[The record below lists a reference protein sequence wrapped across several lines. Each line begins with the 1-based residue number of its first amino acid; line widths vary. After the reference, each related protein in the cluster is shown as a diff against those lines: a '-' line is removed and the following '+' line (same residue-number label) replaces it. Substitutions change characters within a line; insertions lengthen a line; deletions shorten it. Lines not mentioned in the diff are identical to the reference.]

1 MKTVYSLVFILN
13 VLEDLLQSQIVY
25 TLRQLFLI
33 KTEIKYLKIQINVP
47 YRKYLE
53 TKISRWELHQT
64 QINAF

>member
-1 MKTVYSLVFILN
+1 MKIVYSLVFILN

-25 TLRQLFLI
+25 TLRQLFRI

>member
-25 TLRQLFLI
+25 TLRQLFRI

-53 TKISRWELHQT
+53 TQKVFSLDL
-64 QINAF
+64 

>member
-25 TLRQLFLI
+25 TLRQLFRI